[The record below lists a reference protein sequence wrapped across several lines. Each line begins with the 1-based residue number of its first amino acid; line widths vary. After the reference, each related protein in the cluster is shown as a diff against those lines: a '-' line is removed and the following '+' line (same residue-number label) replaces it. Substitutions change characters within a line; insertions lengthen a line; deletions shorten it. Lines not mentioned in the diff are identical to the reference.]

1 MNLLRIF
8 LTLVAVSM
16 SCVAQSDYVKKVEAD
31 LKSATER
38 LNEQRA
44 QLSEKQIEL
53 SIKVTA
59 LQNELL
65 TKRRQAD
72 ISRRT
77 VSDNEAF
84 LRSLKNK
91 EYASGVVANSL
102 NDELRVYGMQLATK
116 LFPGEAKDARLDG
129 AFTKDGTSDELIK
142 LRLIALESGLSRLE
156 KAFGGST
163 YQGAVT
169 DESAKIVQGDIL
181 SFGPARWFVSED
193 KSASGSYHVSPSWQV
208 ASLHE
213 GGSEAAELLASGQ
226 EANAVI
232 DITGGKAQ
240 ALADIKSNPI
250 DLIIKGGLW
259 VYPILLIGLASL
271 ICAALKIF
279 QLRKITEPKDSWIN
293 GVISSYVDGDK
304 AGAVSQSSSVNHP
317 ISKVLPDC
325 IDAAEHGLEVVEE
338 ILYERM
344 ITVKESLRRWLP
356 FIATTAA
363 IAPLLGLLG
372 TVSGLIRTFS
382 VIAVEGTGEAQSI
395 SGGIS
400 EALITTLFGLAIAIP
415 AFMAHSL
422 LSRKSK
428 GVEQNTERLTLKFIN
443 TLRQLPI
450 SHGK

>member
-1 MNLLRIF
+1 MIFKKLLLSALVF
-8 LTLVAVSM
+8 STLCAAEPAYIAEVKSDLD
-16 SCVAQSDYVKKVEAD
+16 SAQK
-31 LKSATER
+31 R
-38 LNEQRA
+38 LSEQRA
-44 QLSEKQIEL
+44 ELSKQQQTLSEQL
-53 SIKVTA
+53 TR

-77 VSDNEAF
+77 ISDNQAF
-84 LRSLKNK
+84 LSSLKNK
-91 EYASGVVANSL
+91 EHASSRAAETL
-102 NDELRVYGMQLATK
+102 NDELRVYGIQLDTK
-116 LFPGEAKDARLDG
+116 RFPGEAKDALLDG
-129 AFTKDGTSDELIK
+129 AFVKEGKPAEIAKS
-142 LRLIALESGLSRLE
+142 RLMVLEAGLSRLE
-156 KAFGGST
+156 SAFGGST
-163 YQGAVT
+163 HEGTVT
-169 DESAKIVQGDIL
+169 DESARVHQGKIV

-193 KSASGSYHVSPSWQV
+193 KKAAGSYHLSASGAV

-213 GGSEAAELLASGQ
+213 EGAEVAQLLAAGSQ
-226 EANAVI
+226 AEAVI

-240 ALADIKSNPI
+240 ALADIKSSPL
-250 DLIIKGGLW
+250 DLIKKGGAW
-259 VYPILLIGLASL
+259 VYPILLIGLLSL
-271 ICAALKIF
+271 VCAIMKIL
-279 QLRKITEPKDSWIN
+279 QLRKIKEPSESWILEVISTYTQKDSN
-293 GVISSYVDGDK
+293 EAMEL
-304 AGAVSQSSSVNHP
+304 AGAVSHP
-317 ISKVLPDC
+317 VAQVLPEC
-325 IDAAEHGLEVVEE
+325 VGASRHGIGVVEE

-422 LSRKSK
+422 LSRKAK
-428 GVEQNTERLTLKFIN
+428 GIEQNTERLALRFIN
-443 TLRQLPI
+443 ALRQLPTD
-450 SHGK
+450 